1 MEDHEAFGTVLKRF
15 RKQRK
20 LAQEDF
26 DTISSRTYLSALERG
41 LKNPTIDKV
50 GQLASVLDVHPL
62 SLLAATY
69 LEKDSTLS
77 LEDLL
82 RQVREEIEGLE
93 QQR

>member
-26 DTISSRTYLSALERG
+26 DTISSRTYLSALELG

>member
-20 LAQEDF
+20 LAQEAF
-26 DTISSRTYLSALERG
+26 DTVSSRTYLSALERG

-50 GQLASVLDVHPL
+50 GQLAAVLEIHPL
-62 SLLAATY
+62 SLFVATY
-69 LEKDSTLS
+69 LEKNKAVS

-82 RQVREEIEGLE
+82 RQVREEIEALN
-93 QQR
+93 